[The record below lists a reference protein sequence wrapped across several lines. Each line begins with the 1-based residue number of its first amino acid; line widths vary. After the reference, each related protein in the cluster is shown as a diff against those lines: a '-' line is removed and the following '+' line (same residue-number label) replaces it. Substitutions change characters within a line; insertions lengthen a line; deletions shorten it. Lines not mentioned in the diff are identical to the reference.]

1 MTMRSQHTRREF
13 LGLGLGALAVGAT
26 GVCGTAAA
34 AAPVFALEDQFERKH
49 TQLTV
54 FARTPVVLVGGDKRA
69 TGERIGEWF
78 ARLGAG
84 LALYGIADLDS
95 VPFFVPRGAI
105 RSNLREVAR
114 RPVLLDWKGQVYR
127 PLLGFPAG
135 QEVVVQ
141 VHGADGR
148 LIART
153 VGPVTPAGI
162 AAVRRAAGVL

>member
-1 MTMRSQHTRREF
+1 MTTRSQHTRREL
-13 LGLGLGALAVGAT
+13 LGLGLGALALGVG
-26 GVCGTAAA
+26 GVCRTADA
-34 AAPVFALEDQFERKH
+34 AAPVFTLEDQFERKH

-78 ARLGAG
+78 ARLGPG

-105 RSNLREVAR
+105 RSNLREVSPR

-127 PLLGFPAG
+127 RSSGSPRA
-135 QEVVVQ
+135 
-141 VHGADGR
+141 R
-148 LIART
+148 RSRCRSTART
-153 VGPVTPAGI
+153 GA
-162 AAVRRAAGVL
+162 